1 MSEKV
6 IPNLELQKPWSERHG
21 FISNSQGQQIFWR
34 HFSPE
39 QPPLATLL
47 VAHGYAEHS
56 GRYRNVYNAVLPA
69 GIEVYAVDHQGHGHS
84 DGARGYVERITDFVE
99 DMQLLYGQEI
109 APSLQGRP
117 LFLLGH
123 SMGSVIA
130 MHYAN
135 RYSAQLN
142 GLVLSGTGSSMAGTP
157 KILTAL
163 AKVISVLLP
172 KLPIK
177 SPFPN
182 DFISH
187 DPEVVR
193 AYTQDPLV
201 YAPNL
206 TARLGAEMFQGC
218 LDGAALLKKMTLP
231 LLIVYGSEDSSFSGQ
246 QDLFDAYPGTDKKI
260 MCYQGARHEVFN
272 ELPEWRDASLTDL
285 GTWLQSH
292 LGAPAA

>member
-1 MSEKV
+1 MTEKV
-6 IPNLELQKPWSERHG
+6 IPNLELQGPWSERHG
-21 FISNSQGQQIFWR
+21 FIGNSQGQQIFWR

-39 QPPLATLL
+39 QPPVATLL

-84 DGARGYVERITDFVE
+84 DGPRGYVERMTDFVE

-109 APSLQGRP
+109 APSLQGRS

-142 GLVLSGTGSSMAGTP
+142 GLVLSGTGRSMAGTP

-163 AKVISVLLP
+163 AKVISVLVP

-177 SPFPN
+177 SPFAN

-187 DPEVVR
+187 DPEVVQ

-218 LDGAALLKKMTLP
+218 LDGAALLKKLTMP

-246 QDLFDAYPGTDKKI
+246 QELFDAYAGADKKI
-260 MCYQGARHEVFN
+260 MCYQGARHEVYN
-272 ELPEWRDASLTDL
+272 ELPKWRDAALADLT
-285 GTWLQSH
+285 TWLQSH
-292 LGAPAA
+292 LGATEA